1 MPLFRLPAV
10 LRVVVP
16 LVTLALGSVAIAA
29 SSDARPASLTTLKVE
44 PLSAAP
50 AVKTSELVIGEQK
63 FAADGTLGAAKL
75 AGLPDSARPIAG
87 TMQSNAGWV
96 VTVDQAG
103 ARQLWRYEAASGWTQ
118 RAAPPLTPLPGAVRA
133 SGQAHLLV
141 LASGEDGGVEML
153 SYQTITNAWARL
165 GAVAVTGAV
174 SDVRLHDNGFALRT
188 TASAGYTAVTI
199 ESSKRLLKT
208 IDWVVIV
215 IYLTLSAGV
224 GLFFYLREKKSS
236 NADYFLA
243 GRNVPWWAAGISLY
257 ATGTSAISFIAIPAK
272 SFATNWHLLA
282 QNVVA
287 LFATAAVAVLIIPL
301 IRKLNV
307 MSVYHYLEMR
317 FHPSIRTVSSGINI
331 ILQLGGRMSIVLFLP
346 SLALA
351 AVTGISVTWSILL
364 MGVVTIAYTLLGGMK
379 AVIWTDVI
387 QVVVMLGGAFFAIGY
402 VIWHVDGGAS
412 GFFAAAQA
420 DQKMDVFNWAFDI
433 RQPTI
438 WGFLLFAVV
447 DVITYP
453 KDQVMMQRVL
463 ATKNPKEAGWSV
475 WTLAAIVVPGSL
487 TFFGIGTALYVF
499 YQQHP
504 EKMNPLL
511 NVDATFPHFIAAE
524 LPVGITGLIIAG
536 IFAASMSTLSSC
548 MNSVATLISV
558 DFYEKFAKNPT
569 QAKSVRL
576 AEWMTVVAG
585 VIGVGTALILSQ
597 INIQSALDKS
607 WELLGLLGGGFAG
620 CYGLGMFTRRANWQG
635 AIVGVI
641 GSLIITFACWRA
653 GLVNPVFYQPL
664 AIGGCLLVGYVASYF
679 FPPPQQSLAGLTI
692 FDRKKST

>member
-1 MPLFRLPAV
+1 MPRPRLAV
-10 LRVVVP
+10 PVQLT
-16 LVTLALGSVAIAA
+16 LLILTLACLAA
-29 SSDARPASLTTLKVE
+29 VTTGWARPEALTTLKVQ
-44 PLSAAP
+44 PLAEVP
-50 AVKTSELVIGEQK
+50 AVTPSELRIGAE
-63 FAADGTLGAAKL
+63 ALTLEAGQPVPKL
-75 AGLPDSARPIAG
+75 AGLPDPVRAVSAVMQGDAAWVLAQDAAG
-87 TMQSNAGWV
+87 VA
-96 VTVDQAG
+96 
-103 ARQLWRYEAASGWTQ
+103 QLWRHHPTSGWTARQ
-118 RAAPPLTPLPGAVRA
+118 APPLAPVAGAARA

-141 LASGEDGGVEML
+141 LATDGNGGVEML
-153 SYQTITNAWARL
+153 SYQTITDAWARL
-165 GAVAVTGAV
+165 GRVELTGAIT
-174 SDVRLHDNGFALRT
+174 DVRRHGTGFAVRT
-188 TASAGYTAVTI
+188 DPAAPYTAVTI
-199 ESSKRLLKT
+199 ESSKRLLKPL
-208 IDWVVIV
+208 DWIVIV
-215 IYLTLSAGV
+215 LYLGLSAGV
-224 GLFFYLREKKSS
+224 GLFFYLREKKTS

-287 LFATAAVAVLIIPL
+287 LFATAVVAILIIPL
-301 IRKLNV
+301 IRRLNV

-331 ILQLGGRMSIVLFLP
+331 VLQLGGRMSIVLFLP

-351 AVTGISVTWSILL
+351 AVTGISVVYSILL
-364 MGVVTIAYTLLGGMK
+364 MGLVTIVYTLLGGMK
-379 AVIWTDVI
+379 AVIWTDVL
-387 QVVVMLGGAFFAIGY
+387 QVIVMLGGAFFAIGY
-402 VIWHVDGGAS
+402 VIWHVDGGPS
-412 GFFAAAQA
+412 GFLAAAQA
-420 DQKMDVFNWAFDI
+420 DQKMDIFNWAFDI

-447 DVITYP
+447 DIITYP

-499 YQQHP
+499 YKQNP

-548 MNSVATLISV
+548 MNSVATLVSV

-635 AIVGVI
+635 AIIGVI
-641 GSLIITFACWRA
+641 GSLIITFACWRV

-664 AIGGCLLVGYVASYF
+664 AIGGCILVGYLASYF
-679 FPPPQQSLAGLTI
+679 FPPPQQSLLGLTV
-692 FDRKKST
+692 FDRRKSS